1 MSRPTTSFTLPISG
15 YTCALVTYYTKGEDD
30 AINAYGLSG
39 AEMVN
44 EPDPETGEDRYRLK
58 HLPLDRFRREV
69 GKLLELGIASAKLGE
84 TDVPVGA
91 SFVTDL
97 PTKDAETLST
107 KLIAVRSGTAD
118 PKEVSPAPTV

>member
-30 AINAYGLSG
+30 AINAYGLAG

-69 GKLLELGIASAKLGE
+69 GKLLELGITAAKLGE
-84 TDVPVGA
+84 IDVPVGA
-91 SFVTDL
+91 SFVNDL
-97 PTKDAETLST
+97 PTADADTLAT
-107 KLIAVRSGTAD
+107 RLITVRSGTPD
-118 PKEVSPAPTV
+118 PKGPNPAPTT